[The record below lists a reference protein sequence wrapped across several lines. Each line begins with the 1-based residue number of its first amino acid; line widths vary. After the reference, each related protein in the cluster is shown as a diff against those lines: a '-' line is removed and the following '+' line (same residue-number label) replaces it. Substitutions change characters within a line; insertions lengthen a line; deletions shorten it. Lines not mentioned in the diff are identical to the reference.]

1 MPPWDPALLAPAAPL
16 LLALLAAH
24 ALGDFVLQS
33 TDLVRAKAQLEPLA
47 FLEHGLVH
55 AALAWLLVAS
65 PQHLWTGRVAL
76 LVFAVHL
83 TIDLAKELLRRW
95 HRGRGTLD
103 APRQLALFTGDQIA
117 HLVALAAIALLCA
130 PRLVP
135 FAAFANEATIVAYQL
150 ALVYL
155 TGWVVTVR
163 TGAIVIGLAVARY
176 QPDLREAKRAH
187 LDAVIAT
194 ESRGLEG
201 GGQMIGAL
209 ERTLIFVLALLG
221 VWAGIGFLLTAKSI
235 LRFGDANDAKNRRQ
249 AEYIIIGTLMSFTW
263 ALVVALATQRVARYF
278 TP

>member
-1 MPPWDPALLAPAAPL
+1 MPSWDPATLAPAAPL

-33 TDLVRAKAQLEPLA
+33 TKLVRKKAQLKPLA

-55 AALAWLLVAS
+55 AALAWLLIAS
-65 PQHLWTGRVAL
+65 PQQLWTGRIAL

-83 TIDLAKELLRRW
+83 VIDLTKELLRRW

-117 HLVALAAIALLCA
+117 HLVSLVAIAMLGT

-135 FAAFANEATIVAYQL
+135 FEVFANATTVAAYQL

-155 TGWVVTVR
+155 TGWIVSVR

-176 QPDLREAKRAH
+176 QPDLREGKREH
-187 LDAVIAT
+187 HDAVIAT

-235 LRFGDANDAKNRRQ
+235 LRFGDANDAKNRRL

-263 ALVVALATQRVARYF
+263 ALVVAIATQRVAWYF
-278 TP
+278 AR